1 MKGNE
6 EVPLGRIVQRTL
18 EIGVATAVVL
28 LASGLA
34 LAVALGGFGPD
45 ALVGT
50 ARPASV
56 LASAGNQ
63 LGVALIL
70 IGVFAL
76 IATPIARVGV
86 SLGFFAHARDQAFTL
101 ITAIVLSVLAVT
113 VLVGLVL

>member
-6 EVPLGRIVQRTL
+6 EGPLGRIVQRTL
-18 EIGVATAVVL
+18 EIGVAVAVVL

-56 LASAGNQ
+56 LAGAGSEIG
-63 LGVALIL
+63 LALIL
-70 IGVFAL
+70 LGVFAL
-76 IATPIARVGV
+76 VATPIARVGV
-86 SLGFFAHARDQAFTL
+86 SLGFFARARDREFTL
-101 ITAIVLSVLAVT
+101 ITASVLGVLAFT
-113 VLVGLVL
+113 VLVGLLL